1 MRARDA
7 RRGRASIDEGPQ
19 AYHVRII
26 DIQQVW
32 SLRKRLERFAKTWL
46 LGKPG
51 RGISATPPLEYAQ
64 RFTERVICD
73 VFDAPLGEQMEVE
86 SASQAGAYRSQSP
99 SHSLGQSPYQGML
112 PEAAI
117 GAAGR

>member
-1 MRARDA
+1 MASSWRASS
-7 RRGRASIDEGPQ
+7 RGRKRATWGSSTSCRSGRCAS
-19 AYHVRII
+19 ASSVSAH
-26 DIQQVW
+26 
-32 SLRKRLERFAKTWL
+32 KTWLL